1 MFHKITSLQIKS
13 DYLLVVGFSNNKVKL
28 FDLRPY
34 IEKYKPFKQLVDQP
48 GLYET
53 AKIDIGGYGIVW
65 NDELDISAEGIYEK
79 GLDYCVTDKASLTKR
94 DLLADYIRIRHD
106 LHVSQKQLE
115 NMTHIPQSCIARLE
129 TTDIDPKM
137 STIIKLL
144 AAMGYTLK
152 IEPQN

>member
-28 FDLRPY
+28 FDLKPY

-79 GLDYCVTDKASLTKR
+79 GVDYCVTDKASIVK
-94 DLLADYIRIRHD
+94 DELLSNYIDIRRK
-106 LHVSQKQLE
+106 LHISQKQLE

-129 TTDIDPKM
+129 TTNIDPKV
-137 STIIKLL
+137 STLVKLL
-144 AAMGYTLK
+144 ASMGYTLK
-152 IEPQN
+152 IEPLE

>member
-28 FDLRPY
+28 FDLKPY
-34 IEKYKPFKQLVDQP
+34 IEKYKPFKQLANQP
-48 GLYET
+48 GLYKT

-79 GLDYCVTDKASLTKR
+79 GVDYCVTDKASIVK
-94 DLLADYIRIRHD
+94 DELLSNYIDIRRK
-106 LHVSQKQLE
+106 LHISQKQLE

-129 TTDIDPKM
+129 TTNIDPKV
-137 STIIKLL
+137 STLVKLL
-144 AAMGYTLK
+144 ASMGYTLK
-152 IEPQN
+152 IEPLE

>member
-28 FDLRPY
+28 LDLKPY

-79 GLDYCVTDKASLTKR
+79 GVDYCVTDKASIVK
-94 DLLADYIRIRHD
+94 DELLSNYIDIRRK
-106 LHVSQKQLE
+106 LHISQKQLE

-129 TTDIDPKM
+129 TTNIDPKV
-137 STIIKLL
+137 STLVKLL
-144 AAMGYTLK
+144 ASMGYTLK
-152 IEPQN
+152 IEPLE